1 MSPAAA
7 TAGLGV
13 ALALVAMAFASPS
26 LAVPG
31 ISLAGIAL
39 VAVVWTELAAR
50 GARIVREPGPS
61 RIVEGD
67 AYPLRLELRR
77 GPVPPPGGELDDPLL
92 ERPAPVGVLG
102 PRRLEVDLRMPR
114 RGRTRLDGGTWTI
127 RDPLGLHSRRVPAEP
142 AGELLVLP
150 RIEPVEAG
158 NAGVAGLGAGPSNAG
173 DDGASSVREA
183 RAVEFEVDGL
193 RPYREGSPASRIHW
207 PAVARSGEM
216 YERRMVAGSEAVPL
230 VVLDAEQ
237 PDDEESLDRAVR
249 AAGSLCVHLAPAA
262 GCALLLPGH
271 RAPSA
276 LDQRLRAWPALHA
289 RLAVV
294 AAGVPTASPSRM
306 ARQGSVF
313 WVTGGAP
320 GRALGLARSFGPGPH
335 YVVTARPASGRP
347 AAFQVAG
354 CCALPVGAARRFA
367 RSAA

>member
-7 TAGLGV
+7 TAGLGI

-31 ISLAGIAL
+31 FALAGLAL
-39 VAVVWTELAAR
+39 AAVAWTELAAR
-50 GARIVREPGPS
+50 GARIVRAPGPS

-77 GPVPPPGGELDDPLL
+77 GSVPPPGGELDDPLL
-92 ERPAPVGVLG
+92 ERPTPVGPFG
-102 PRRLEVDLRMPR
+102 PRRLEIDLRMPR
-114 RGRTRLDGGTWTI
+114 RGRTLLDGGIWTI
-127 RDPLGLHSRRVPAEP
+127 RDPLGLHSRRAAPAP

-150 RIEPVEAG
+150 RIEPVETG
-158 NAGVAGLGAGPSNAG
+158 TAGVAGLGAGPANAG
-173 DDGASSVREA
+173 DDGASSIREA

-216 YERRMVAGSEAVPL
+216 HERRMVAGSEAVPL
-230 VVLDAEQ
+230 VVLDAEN
-237 PDDEESLDRAVR
+237 PDDEDSLDRAVR
-249 AAGSLCVHLAPAA
+249 AAGSLCVHLAPKA

-276 LDQRLRAWPALHA
+276 LDRRLRAWPALHA

-294 AAGVPTASPSRM
+294 AAGAPTASPSRM

-313 WVTGGAP
+313 WVTGGGP
-320 GRALGLARSFGPGPH
+320 TRALGLARSFGPGPH
-335 YVVTARPASGRP
+335 YVVTARPAGDRRV
-347 AAFQVAG
+347 AFQVAG
-354 CCALPVGAARRFA
+354 CCALLVGARPRFQ